1 MPTYQLI
8 TSTKFLKD
16 LKRLKK
22 RSQKDFVLL
31 HDYTVTMKKHIKHHP
46 LMTIL
51 VACVFFL
58 TACQEPQPFKLV
70 LLPDTQVY
78 SHSYPEIFRAQ
89 TEWIVEHADSVAFV
103 LHQGDITDFNSE
115 EEWQNASAA
124 LAVMDGKVP
133 YTFVP
138 GNHDLG
144 PKGSTSER
152 DATLL
157 NTYLPYEKYSNM
169 SHFGGAFAEG
179 SMENTYHTFQ
189 AGGLDWLILSLEFG
203 ARDGVLKWAG
213 EVIEAHP
220 EHKVIINTHAYMY
233 SDDTRM
239 NIEKDHSWVPQKY
252 GVGKDTG
259 DNAVNDG
266 EMMWQKLVSQHKN
279 ILLVFSGHV
288 LHDGAGQLVSTGVH
302 GNTVYQM
309 LGNYQSGVE
318 GSENGG
324 NGFLRMVTIDPGAGT
339 ISVKAYSPYVDAYK
353 TAADQQF
360 VFENVRF

>member
-1 MPTYQLI
+1 MLAV
-8 TSTKFLKD
+8 SVC
-16 LKRLKK
+16 
-22 RSQKDFVLL
+22 VLA
-31 HDYTVTMKKHIKHHP
+31 
-46 LMTIL
+46 
-51 VACVFFL
+51 AC
-58 TACQEPQPFKLV
+58 TQQPKPFKLV

-89 TEWIVEHADSVAFV
+89 TEWIAENADSITFV
-103 LHQGDITDFNSE
+103 LHQGDITDHNSE
-115 EEWQNASAA
+115 EEWRNASAA

-144 PKGSTSER
+144 PKGSASER
-152 DATLL
+152 DATQL
-157 NTYLPYEKYSNM
+157 NTYLPYDKYSKM
-169 SHFGGAFAEG
+169 PHFGGAFEPG
-179 SMENTYHTFQ
+179 SMENTYHTFH

-203 ARDGVLKWAG
+203 TRNGVLQWAG

-220 EHKVIINTHAYMY
+220 DHKVIINTHDYMY

-239 NIEKDHSWVPQKY
+239 NIDSGHSWVPQRY

-259 DNAVNDG
+259 DDAVNDG
-266 EMMWQKLVSQHKN
+266 EMMWQKLVSQYDN
-279 ILLVFSGHV
+279 ILMTFSGHV
-288 LHDGAGQLVSTGVH
+288 LHDGTGRLASTGVH

-324 NGFLRMVTIDPGAGT
+324 NGFLRIVTIDPAGMT
-339 ISVKAYSPYVDAYK
+339 ISVEAYSPYIDAYK
-353 TAADQQF
+353 TAADHQF
-360 VFENVRF
+360 VFEGVQF